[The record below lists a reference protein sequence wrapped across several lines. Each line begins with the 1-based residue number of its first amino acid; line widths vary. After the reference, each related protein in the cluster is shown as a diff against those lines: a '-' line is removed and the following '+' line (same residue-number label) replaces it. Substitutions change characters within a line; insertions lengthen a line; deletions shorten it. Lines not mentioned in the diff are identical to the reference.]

1 MRKIV
6 GIGETILD
14 IVFRNNQPTKAVP
27 GGSVFNCLVSLS
39 RTGVPVEFVSEIGQ
53 DHTGSLILQFMSDEH
68 ICTDYIRVYE
78 GRRTAVSLAYLNERN
93 DADYVFYKDY
103 PQERNLLNL
112 PTLRK
117 DDILIIGSFYAID
130 PLLREAVNRL
140 IQRAKEAQAIIYYD
154 PNFRPSHK
162 ESLDMLMPMLEE
174 NFDCATVVRAS
185 KEDFQYI
192 FGMSRAEEVYA
203 KKMKSHCVNMICTAG
218 GDSLTLC
225 TPAGTKTYEIPQ
237 VTPVSTI
244 GAGDN
249 FNAGFLYGL
258 MAGNIGFD
266 DLASLEESRWDEAIG
281 NGLKF
286 SAEVCCS
293 YDNYISTEFAR
304 TIRAHSTL

>member
-6 GIGETILD
+6 GIGETIFD
-14 IVFRNNQPTKAVP
+14 IVFRNDQPAKAVP

-53 DHTGSLILQFMSDEH
+53 DHTGRLVLQFMHDEH
-68 ICTDYIRVYE
+68 ICTDYVQVYE
-78 GRRTAVSLAYLNERN
+78 GRRTPVSLAYLNERN

-103 PQERNLLNL
+103 PSERTLLNL
-112 PTLRK
+112 PSLRK
-117 DDILIIGSFYAID
+117 DDILVIGSFYAID
-130 PLLREAVNRL
+130 PLVREAVCRL

-162 ESLDMLMPMLEE
+162 DSLDFFMPMLEE
-174 NFDCATVVRAS
+174 NFASATVVRAS
-185 KEDFQYI
+185 NEDFQYI
-192 FGMSRAEEVYA
+192 FGMSCAEEVYE
-203 KKMKSHCVNMICTAG
+203 KRMKLRCVNMICTAG
-218 GDSLTLC
+218 GDALTLC
-225 TPAGTKTYEIPQ
+225 TPAGTRRYEIPR

-258 MAGNIGFD
+258 IAGNVGFD
-266 DLASLEESRWDEAIG
+266 DLANMDESRWDEAIG
-281 NGLKF
+281 YGLKF

-293 YDNYISTEFAR
+293 YDNYISQAFAQA
-304 TIRAHSTL
+304 IRSRSAL